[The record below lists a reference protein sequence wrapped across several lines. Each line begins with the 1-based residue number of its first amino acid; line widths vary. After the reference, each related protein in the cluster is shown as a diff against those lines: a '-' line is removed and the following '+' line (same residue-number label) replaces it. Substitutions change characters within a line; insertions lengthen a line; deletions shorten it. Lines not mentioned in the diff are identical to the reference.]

1 MNLTPMSEEELEIA
15 VTVHARRRKVFIEE
29 GLCEEQAWDLAE
41 KMFERDRDI
50 GDDRRVC
57 FECRNH
63 VAKHCTAYTDKFGRP
78 TMQLRF
84 ILQRCPKFILKGKKP
99 LTDEERH
106 QINASNQ
113 HQERDE

>member
-1 MNLTPMSEEELEIA
+1 MNLTPMKKEELEIA
-15 VTVHARRRKVFIEE
+15 IAVHARRRKVFIEE

-41 KMFERDRDI
+41 KMFERDRD
-50 GDDRRVC
+50 GLDDRRVC
-57 FECRNH
+57 FECKNY
-63 VAKHCTAYTDKFGRP
+63 VAKHCIAYTDKFNRP

-84 ILQRCPKFILKGKKP
+84 VLQRCPKFILKGKKP

-106 QINASNQ
+106 QIDASNQ